1 MSTNHVWSK
10 VWKAGLVVS
19 LLACGGDSVERA
31 VGAAATITLVSV
43 DTIPEASAR
52 VMGRFSRMMVAQDS
66 TLYVPIQYAN
76 YVVHLG
82 RDGQVLRRIG
92 RSGNGPGEFN
102 VSPIDLAEW
111 GDSLV
116 FVNVGAR
123 RVSFFRRSDGEFLE
137 SRVLGGFP
145 MSVAATDSHLFVG
158 AMSPMSGTTAGVF
171 TSGDTAMRAI
181 LPIPADVGASPKT
194 MSSWPVSFVVGV
206 RDTAMVGFVVSDRL
220 HLVTA
225 AGDSLGSFAI
235 PAVRRRPIPPQL
247 DEVMEPLLLGRLK
260 FFQFATL
267 VSLDRRAD
275 GTVLAVHHDWFTK
288 DSTDRPWVDGEI
300 ITDSLQAY
308 ASIIDRANRRL
319 CVDAPIPFDWASFPA
334 ALTVHGN
341 DILILGMV
349 NDDSPSPALELR
361 RYRVDLS
368 SCGWIPIG

>member
-206 RDTAMVGFVVSDRL
+206 RDTAMVGFGVSDRL